1 MQTITG
7 VGGVARR
14 LALGL
19 ATASVLAVAAA
30 ACSSG
35 SGTAG
40 GGSTAAPLP
49 SAASSPAAS
58 GGGSGSGPA
67 AGAPDPCQVVTAAD
81 AAQLAGQ
88 TLKQTGNSRPTPN
101 SGICVYSAGGA
112 SVIVTVAQL
121 PGSTPAQAQAYY
133 QQAVAKFSHLPG
145 VTLTHPGVGD
155 KSLQGTVSM
164 GGFKDSAIAFLKGTV
179 YVSIQTTSNASGAAL
194 RALAMTALGR
204 V

>member
-1 MQTITG
+1 MQAITPA
-7 VGGVARR
+7 GGVARR

-19 ATASVLAVAAA
+19 VTAGAVAVMAA
-30 ACSSG
+30 ACSNG

-40 GGSTAAPLP
+40 GGSTAISLP
-49 SAASSPAAS
+49 SAASSPATG
-58 GGGSGSGPA
+58 GGGSGG
-67 AGAPDPCQVVTAAD
+67 GPDPCQVVTAGD
-81 AAQLAGQ
+81 ASQLAGQ

-101 SGICVYSAGGA
+101 EGICVYSAAGT

-121 PGSTPAQAQAYY
+121 PGSAPAQAQAYY
-133 QQAVAKFSHLPG
+133 QQAVAKFSHMPG

-155 KSLQGTVSM
+155 KSLQGTFSA

-179 YVSIQTTSNASGAAL
+179 YVSIQTTSNASSAAL